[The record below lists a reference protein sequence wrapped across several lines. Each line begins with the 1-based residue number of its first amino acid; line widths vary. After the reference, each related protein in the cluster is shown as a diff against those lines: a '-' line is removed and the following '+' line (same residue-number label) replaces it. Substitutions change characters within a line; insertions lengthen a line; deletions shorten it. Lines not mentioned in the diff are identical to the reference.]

1 MPPPVEG
8 NAALYCT
15 ENALKIIRS
24 EIAQAGGTEVF
35 FIGRREFS
43 GLIDE
48 VEAHAY
54 GNNSA
59 VSAIVGHLRSG
70 QVILHNHPSGVLLPS
85 EPDLIISQQVSEM
98 GVGSYICNNEC
109 TAIRIIVRPHD
120 VRKKTLLN
128 AQQIELY
135 FQAASPLAKEMT
147 FEERPQQR
155 IMASMVCKAFND
167 EAASVVEAGTGT
179 GKSLAYLIPS
189 LVYAVEN
196 KERVLIST
204 NTINLQEQILQ
215 KDLPVLERV
224 MGQPIKAEIVKGRSN
239 YVCKRKAEFARE
251 ELQLGGQQSFLED
264 EIRKELTDL
273 LAWAKS
279 SASGD
284 RQELNVHPRDEAW
297 EKVGSE
303 ADNCLRLRCKFYEE
317 CFFYNSR
324 RRAATADLMIVNH
337 SLLLSDLA
345 VRRESNNWSTAAVL
359 PPAKHLI
366 LDEAHHLE
374 ESATRH
380 LAAQLSKF
388 TFRRLFR
395 RLYRADGRGK
405 QGILPSFCEKL
416 NALANGE
423 NTPGL
428 SKLYSYL
435 IERVIPDTED
445 AQSTTEHLMDEA
457 SFAILAIS
465 GLSLPRFGQEERFRL
480 RSPMMEGN
488 RWKQEVNLHFLKM
501 SKLLQEI
508 ITTHRAALKRIKE
521 MLEEDSPELINLF
534 MEWRANIER
543 LENTRQILLL
553 LIATDEKTCR
563 WVEFRQ
569 DKKRNLMAT
578 LCASP
583 IDVAEILHESMH
595 TRFKTQV
602 LTSATLTVEKDF
614 KFLYDRIGLIA
625 RTPNYTTNNESEET
639 RVSSARPIY
648 QKILESPFN
657 YSKQVFFGVP
667 NDLGDVRR
675 SPMDFEANLS
685 RFIVQ
690 AITISEGRAFIL
702 FTSYKQL
709 MSVYNQISASIQAMG
724 FDVYR
729 QGEESRTVLLEKFRE
744 NETSVL
750 FATSSFW
757 EGVDVR
763 GRSLELLILAKLP
776 FTVPNDPVAEAQYEY
791 IEAQGGDAFNSL
803 VVPRAIVRFKQGF
816 GRLIRSQTDRGA
828 VLVADDRI
836 QSMAYGRRFVK
847 SLPEMNVHH
856 HSSQLLFEKMQNFFE
871 HARSKP

>member
-1 MPPPVEG
+1 MSPPPVEG
-8 NAALYCT
+8 KSTLYCSDDVVRT
-15 ENALKIIRS
+15 IRS

-35 FIGRREFS
+35 FIGRRDFT
-43 GLIDE
+43 GLITE

-59 VSAIVGHLRSG
+59 VSAIVGHHLRSG
-70 QVILHNHPSGVLLPS
+70 EVILHNHPSGVLLPS
-85 EPDLIISQQVSEM
+85 DPDLIISQQVSEM
-98 GVGSYICNNEC
+98 GVGSYICDNEC
-109 TAIRIIVRPHD
+109 NNIRIVVRPHD
-120 VRKKTLLN
+120 VRRKTLLN
-128 AQQIELY
+128 PEQVGLY
-135 FQAASPLAKEMT
+135 FKSASPLAKEMT

-155 IMASMVCKAFND
+155 IMADLVCKAFN
-167 EAASVVEAGTGT
+167 EEGVSVVEAGTGT
-179 GKSLAYLIPS
+179 GKSLAYLVPS
-189 LVYAVEN
+189 LIYALEN

-239 YVCKRKAEFARE
+239 YVCKRKAEFARD

-264 EIRKELTDL
+264 DIRKELTEL
-273 LAWAKS
+273 LAWAKNS
-279 SASGD
+279 NTGD
-284 RQELNVHPRDEAW
+284 RQELNVHPREEAW
-297 EKVGSE
+297 EKVVSE

-337 SLLLSDLA
+337 SLLLSDLS

-374 ESATRH
+374 EAATRH
-380 LAAQLSKF
+380 LAAQLSKY

-395 RLYRADGRGK
+395 RLYRSDGRGK
-405 QGILPSFCEKL
+405 QGILPSFCDKL
-416 NALANGE
+416 NALANGI

-428 SKLYSYL
+428 SKVYSFL
-435 IERVIPDTED
+435 LERVIPDTED
-445 AQSTTEHLMDEA
+445 AQSMLEHLMDESA
-457 SFAILAIS
+457 FAM
-465 GLSLPRFGQEERFRL
+465 LSLAGLTLPGFGKEERFRL
-480 RSPMMEGN
+480 RTPMMQSK
-488 RWKQEVNLHFLKM
+488 RWLKDVNTFFIRM

-508 ITTHRAALKRIKE
+508 LTTHRSGLKQMKE
-521 MLEEDSPELINLF
+521 MLEEETPDLQNLF
-534 MEWRANIER
+534 MEWRASIER
-543 LENTRQILLL
+543 LEQARQVLLL
-553 LIATDEKTCR
+553 LIATDEQTCR

-583 IDVAEILHESMH
+583 IDVAEILHESLH
-595 TRFKTQV
+595 TRFKTEV
-602 LTSATLTVEKDF
+602 LTSATLTVEKNF
-614 KFLYDRIGLIA
+614 KFLYNRIGLLA
-625 RTPNYTTNNESEET
+625 KSSYAPPAKEGEEQ
-639 RVSSARPIY
+639 RVSSARPIF

-667 NDLGDVRR
+667 NDLGDVRKT
-675 SPMDFEANLS
+675 PADFERNLS

-690 AITISEGRAFIL
+690 AITISEGRAFVL

-709 MSVYNQISASIQAMG
+709 MVVYNQIAHLIRAMG

-757 EGVDVR
+757 EGVDVQ

-791 IEAQGGDAFNSL
+791 IESQGGDAFNSL

-836 QSMAYGRRFVK
+836 QSMAYGRRFVE
-847 SLPEMNVHH
+847 SLPSMEVNHF
-856 HSSQLLFEKMQNFFE
+856 SSELLFEKMGRFFKE
-871 HARSKP
+871 SRQ